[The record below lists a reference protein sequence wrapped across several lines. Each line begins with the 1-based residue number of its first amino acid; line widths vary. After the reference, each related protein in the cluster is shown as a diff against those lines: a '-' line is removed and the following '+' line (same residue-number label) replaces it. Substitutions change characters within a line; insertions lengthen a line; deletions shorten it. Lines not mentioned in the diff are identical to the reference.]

1 MRAPP
6 FVYAA
11 SVVAPDQELAVR
23 GHMTLYPEQ
32 LNPKKSNPLHRTV
45 ISRHCCSAELSR
57 TTFMLASSWPFRS
70 CPRRQHRSCCAAAR
84 T

>member
-23 GHMTLYPEQ
+23 GRMTLDLEQ
-32 LNPKKSNPLHRTV
+32 LNPKKSNQLHITV
-45 ISRHCCSAELSR
+45 ISRHSCLAELSR
-57 TTFMLASSWPFRS
+57 ATLRRVPAAPREQAS
-70 CPRRQHRSCCAAAR
+70 
-84 T
+84 

>member
-23 GHMTLYPEQ
+23 GRMTLDLEQ
-32 LNPKKSNPLHRTV
+32 LNPKKT
-45 ISRHCCSAELSR
+45 ISYTLRLSVG
-57 TTFMLASSWPFRS
+57 TPAWPS
-70 CPRRQHRSCCAAAR
+70 
-84 T
+84 

>member
-45 ISRHCCSAELSR
+45 ISRH
-57 TTFMLASSWPFRS
+57 
-70 CPRRQHRSCCAAAR
+70 
-84 T
+84 